1 MPPQLLSRLTAL
13 AGWFLLFILYS
24 FIGWCG
30 ETVYCSIGQRKL
42 CEKRGF
48 LNGFLCPIYGHG
60 ALLVLCALRG
70 GCANPALTFLL
81 GMLLTSA
88 VEYVTSYVMER
99 LFHMRWW
106 DYSHYRFQLNGRVC
120 LLNSTLFGLAC
131 VFLCHFAHPRAM
143 ALIDALIRRG
153 SAIPLALLTFVIYV
167 VDIVISVRS
176 AIQIGS
182 RLEKLH
188 ALQEELQHKLEE
200 LKAEQLRAMAEHLD
214 RLEEAVEIRIE
225 AHEAQREARKARA
238 MERLQARVD
247 SLDQWGETYLQRWEQ
262 LKSESQRRARQLME
276 AQDYFER
283 RLMLAHPTLRSAK
296 HSEALQRL
304 REFIKNR

>member
-48 LNGFLCPIYGHG
+48 LNGFLC

-70 GCANPALTFLL
+70 GCANPVLTFLFGL
-81 GMLLTSA
+81 LLTSA
-88 VEYVTSYVMER
+88 VEYVTSCVMER

-131 VFLCHFAHPRAM
+131 VFLCHYAHPRAM
-143 ALIDALIRRG
+143 VLINAMIRRG
-153 SAIPLALLTFVIYV
+153 SAIPLALLIFVVYA

-200 LKAEQLRAMAEHLD
+200 LKAEQLRTMAEHLNH
-214 RLEEAVEIRIE
+214 LEEAVETRME

-247 SLDQWGETYLQRWEQ
+247 SLDQWGEAYLRRWEQ
-262 LKSESQRRARQLME
+262 LKSDFQRRSRQLME

>member
-131 VFLCHFAHPRAM
+131 VFLCHYAHPRAM

-167 VDIVISVRS
+167 VDIVTRPSGRPGRPGPWNACRPVWTPWTSGERHTCV
-176 AIQIGS
+176 AGS
-182 RLEKLH
+182 
-188 ALQEELQHKLEE
+188 
-200 LKAEQLRAMAEHLD
+200 
-214 RLEEAVEIRIE
+214 
-225 AHEAQREARKARA
+225 
-238 MERLQARVD
+238 
-247 SLDQWGETYLQRWEQ
+247 S
-262 LKSESQRRARQLME
+262 
-276 AQDYFER
+276 
-283 RLMLAHPTLRSAK
+283 
-296 HSEALQRL
+296 
-304 REFIKNR
+304 

>member
-70 GCANPALTFLL
+70 GCANPVLTFLFGL
-81 GMLLTSA
+81 LLTSA
-88 VEYVTSYVMER
+88 VEYVTSCVMER

-131 VFLCHFAHPRAM
+131 VFLCHYAHPRAM
-143 ALIDALIRRG
+143 VLINAMIRRG
-153 SAIPLALLTFVIYV
+153 SAIPLALLIFVVYA

-200 LKAEQLRAMAEHLD
+200 LKAEQLRTMAEHLNH
-214 RLEEAVEIRIE
+214 LEEAVETRME

-247 SLDQWGETYLQRWEQ
+247 SLDQWGEAYLRRWEQ
-262 LKSESQRRARQLME
+262 LKSDFQRRSRQLME

>member
-70 GCANPALTFLL
+70 GCANPVLTFLFGL
-81 GMLLTSA
+81 LLTSA
-88 VEYVTSYVMER
+88 VEYVTSCVMER

-120 LLNSTLFGLAC
+120 LLNSTLFGLSC
-131 VFLCHFAHPRAM
+131 VFLCHYAHPRAM

-153 SAIPLALLTFVIYV
+153 SAIPLALLTFVIYA

-200 LKAEQLRAMAEHLD
+200 LKAEQLRTMAEHLNH
-214 RLEEAVEIRIE
+214 LEEAVETRME

-247 SLDQWGETYLQRWEQ
+247 SLDQWGETYLRRWEQ
-262 LKSESQRRARQLME
+262 MKSDFQRRSRQLME

>member
-70 GCANPALTFLL
+70 GCASPVLTFLFGL
-81 GMLLTSA
+81 LLTSA
-88 VEYVTSYVMER
+88 VEYVTSCVMER

-131 VFLCHFAHPRAM
+131 VFLCHYAHPRAM
-143 ALIDALIRRG
+143 VLINAMIRRG
-153 SAIPLALLTFVIYV
+153 SAIPLALLIFVVYA

-200 LKAEQLRAMAEHLD
+200 LKAEQLRTMAEHLNH
-214 RLEEAVEIRIE
+214 LEEAVENRME

-247 SLDQWGETYLQRWEQ
+247 SLDQWGEAYLRRWEQ
-262 LKSESQRRARQLME
+262 LKSDFQRRSRQLME

>member
-1 MPPQLLSRLTAL
+1 MTRFCFI
-13 AGWFLLFILYS
+13 FLLLMVYS
-24 FIGWCG
+24 LLGWCG
-30 ETVYCSIGQRKL
+30 EMIYCSLCQGKL

-48 LNGFLCPIYGHG
+48 LNGPLCPIYGHG
-60 ALLVLCALRG
+60 ALVVLLCLDG
-70 GCANPALTFLL
+70 GCENPLLTFLL
-81 GMLLTSA
+81 GAVLTSA
-88 VEYVTSYVMER
+88 VEYVTSFAMEK

-106 DYSHYRFQLNGRVC
+106 DYSQFRFHLNGRIC
-120 LLNSTLFGLAC
+120 LLNSALFGLAS
-131 VFLCHFAHPRAM
+131 VFLCHAANPLVTAWLTGLFAA
-143 ALIDALIRRG
+143 G
-153 SAIPLALLTFVIYV
+153 VGTPLALLLLAVYLA
-167 VDIVISVRS
+167 DIVLSVRS

-200 LKAEQLRAMAEHLD
+200 LKAEQLRTMAEHLNH
-214 RLEEAVEIRIE
+214 LEEAVETRME

-247 SLDQWGETYLQRWEQ
+247 SLDQWGETYLRRWEQ
-262 LKSESQRRARQLME
+262 MKSDFQRRSRQLME

>member
-70 GCANPALTFLL
+70 GCANPVLTFLFGL
-81 GMLLTSA
+81 LLTSA
-88 VEYVTSYVMER
+88 VEYVTSCVMER

-131 VFLCHFAHPRAM
+131 VFLCHYAHPRAM
-143 ALIDALIRRG
+143 VLINAMIRRG
-153 SAIPLALLTFVIYV
+153 SAIPLALLIFVVYA

-200 LKAEQLRAMAEHLD
+200 LKAEQLRTMAEHLNH
-214 RLEEAVEIRIE
+214 LEEAVENRME

-247 SLDQWGETYLQRWEQ
+247 SLDQWGEAYLRRWEQ
-262 LKSESQRRARQLME
+262 LKSDFQRRSRQLME

>member
-88 VEYVTSYVMER
+88 VEYVTSCVMER

-131 VFLCHFAHPRAM
+131 VFLCHYAHPRAM
-143 ALIDALIRRG
+143 VLINAMIRRG
-153 SAIPLALLTFVIYV
+153 SAIPLALLIFVVYA

-214 RLEEAVEIRIE
+214 HLEEAVESRIE

-247 SLDQWGETYLQRWEQ
+247 SLDQWGETYLRRWEQ
-262 LKSESQRRARQLME
+262 MKSDFQRRSRQLME